1 LNIILENFTILLL
14 ASADCLFSFPTM
26 ANFTTT
32 VDSWSSHYKNHH
44 TSDDLNLKMSSI
56 LEICQHGVSNDV
68 CSKNMKDNPGLAFL
82 AVNGFNDLYLLH
94 QVHVLGPSI
103 VFPEEKILA
112 LSGSGPV
119 AECFK
124 ILKDS
129 LFNDHEIGVP
139 RWNALKGAET
149 KEDVQ
154 NLTETATNPSKLR
167 CKNILFIPP
176 LVVNTIWESNT
187 TDPAALIPLLSAEFQ
202 QFDKSSDDVKA
213 CTILRPVLEFLWAV
227 SKNKINPIILSPDLS
242 RESEQWKSTLHLS
255 YITKP
260 TNLQIQQLPEGSI
273 TTTSNDI
280 LESLAGAL
288 QKINNSSDQPYLNSA
303 TSDDKHSSPGGW
315 DKIPEIIQLMILKLS
330 STNDSAFAP
339 GPTESYTQVLKQN
352 KALGAAM
359 ILNVLLSTMG
369 CQVEITTSMANTIK
383 TGNFRANSLQIAHP
397 FSIFNVPYID
407 AAHMS
412 CFNQTELDLLQSE
425 GEGIPKE
432 IVKKLSENKFKAPK
446 NTHLLRHQ
454 FNNWYGILQICFGPL
469 SLLSLEAKE
478 WISHID
484 KHEASYDTCFK
495 SDSDFGAK
503 ILGLVDLTFYQFCD
517 SCLKAKTPDDLD
529 YSIISLHSKRFDIIQ
544 NCFQA
549 NKPAYLV
556 VPKPSQLDSDD
567 EDKESESKKKKP

>member
-1 LNIILENFTILLL
+1 
-14 ASADCLFSFPTM
+14 M
-26 ANFTTT
+26 
-32 VDSWSSHYKNHH
+32 
-44 TSDDLNLKMSSI
+44 SDDLNLKMSSI

-255 YITKP
+255 YITNP
-260 TNLQIQQLPEGSI
+260 TTLQIQQLPEGSI

-288 QKINNSSDQPYLNSA
+288 QKN
-303 TSDDKHSSPGGW
+303 K
-315 DKIPEIIQLMILKLS
+315 QLVRP
-330 STNDSAFAP
+330 A
-339 GPTESYTQVLKQN
+339 
-352 KALGAAM
+352 
-359 ILNVLLSTMG
+359 
-369 CQVEITTSMANTIK
+369 
-383 TGNFRANSLQIAHP
+383 
-397 FSIFNVPYID
+397 
-407 AAHMS
+407 
-412 CFNQTELDLLQSE
+412 
-425 GEGIPKE
+425 
-432 IVKKLSENKFKAPK
+432 LSEPCY
-446 NTHLLRHQ
+446 LR
-454 FNNWYGILQICFGPL
+454 
-469 SLLSLEAKE
+469 
-478 WISHID
+478 
-484 KHEASYDTCFK
+484 
-495 SDSDFGAK
+495 
-503 ILGLVDLTFYQFCD
+503 
-517 SCLKAKTPDDLD
+517 
-529 YSIISLHSKRFDIIQ
+529 
-544 NCFQA
+544 
-549 NKPAYLV
+549 
-556 VPKPSQLDSDD
+556 
-567 EDKESESKKKKP
+567 